1 VDAAP
6 LTRVALLDGFR
17 LDVQG
22 ADPCSSRGG
31 LSPGVQRLVAHLCL
45 SGRASRTATAGRLW
59 PDVSECHA
67 HGSLRSA
74 LWRLH
79 KAAPGIVEASGEVLR
94 LAQSVHVDVR
104 ELSDW
109 AQRAIASPEGV
120 TETAVPAA
128 ALGGDLLPGWYDDWV
143 LFERERLHQLRLY
156 ALEAT
161 AARLAVHGR
170 HWEALQAAYAAVR
183 AEPLRESAHRTIVRV
198 HLAEGN
204 LAEAARAY
212 ELFRSMVESE
222 LGVHPTAQMTR
233 LVEGIRASR
242 CPSAMD
248 AGSAVAVSC
257 RSTMPAGRSRAMGDG
272 QGRPRTGIDHGLGR
286 RVADEGT
293 STRVHRRGARE
304 ARGQHP
310 SAAERVP

>member
-1 VDAAP
+1 MDAAP
-6 LTRVALLDGFR
+6 PTRVTLLDGFR
-17 LDVQG
+17 LDVHGIDQ
-22 ADPCSSRGG
+22 CSSGG
-31 LSPGVQRLVAHLCL
+31 LPPGVQRLVAHLCL
-45 SGRASRTATAGRLW
+45 SGGASRTATAGRLW

-67 HGSLRSA
+67 YGSLRSA

-79 KAAPGIVEASGEVLR
+79 KAAPSVIEVSGEVLR
-94 LAQSVHVDVR
+94 LSQDVRVDVR

-109 AQRAIASPEGV
+109 AQRAIAPPEDDA
-120 TETAVPAA
+120 EIAVPDA

-143 LFERERLHQLRLY
+143 LFERERLHQLRLH

-212 ELFRSMVESE
+212 ELFRSMVGSE
-222 LGVHPTAQMTR
+222 LGVPPTEQMTR
-233 LVEGIRASR
+233 LVQCIPPRR
-242 CPSAMD
+242 CSSATEAAPAI
-248 AGSAVAVSC
+248 AGPR
-257 RSTMPAGRSRAMGDG
+257 RSTMTAGRNQVAGDG
-272 QGRPRTGIDHGLGR
+272 KGHSRTGMDHGPR
-286 RVADEGT
+286 RRMADQAT
-293 STRVHRRGARE
+293 STLVH
-304 ARGQHP
+304 
-310 SAAERVP
+310 

>member
-1 VDAAP
+1 MDTASP
-6 LTRVALLDGFR
+6 TRVTLLDGFR
-17 LDVQG
+17 LDVHGVDQ
-22 ADPCSSRGG
+22 CLSRGG
-31 LSPGVQRLVAHLCL
+31 LPPGVQRLVAHLCL

-59 PDVSECHA
+59 PDVSEGHA

-79 KAAPGIVEASGEVLR
+79 KAAPGVIEVSGEVLR
-94 LAQSVHVDVR
+94 LAQSVRVDVR

-109 AQRAIASPEGV
+109 AQRAIASPGDDPEI
-120 TETAVPAA
+120 AVPSA

-143 LFERERLHQLRLY
+143 LFERERLHQLRLH

-222 LGVHPTAQMTR
+222 LGVLPTPQMTR
-233 LVEGIRASR
+233 LVQGIPPRRCSSTLEGA
-242 CPSAMD
+242 PT
-248 AGSAVAVSC
+248 VAVPR
-257 RSTMPAGRSRAMGDG
+257 RSTM
-272 QGRPRTGIDHGLGR
+272 
-286 RVADEGT
+286 
-293 STRVHRRGARE
+293 
-304 ARGQHP
+304 
-310 SAAERVP
+310 SAVRVP

>member
-1 VDAAP
+1 VDAASP
-6 LTRVALLDGFR
+6 TRVTLLDGFR
-17 LDVQG
+17 LDVHGVDQ
-22 ADPCSSRGG
+22 CSSRGG
-31 LSPGVQRLVAHLCL
+31 LPPGVQRLVAHLCL
-45 SGRASRTATAGRLW
+45 SGRASRTVTAGRLW

-79 KAAPGIVEASGEVLR
+79 KAAPGVVEVSGEVLR
-94 LAQSVHVDVR
+94 LAQSVRVDVR

-109 AQRAIASPEGV
+109 AQRAIASPGDDAEIV
-120 TETAVPAA
+120 LPDA

-143 LFERERLHQLRLY
+143 LFERERLHQLRLH

-204 LAEAARAY
+204 LAEAARAH
-212 ELFRSMVESE
+212 ELFRSMLASE
-222 LGVHPTAQMTR
+222 LGVPPTEQMTR
-233 LVEGIRASR
+233 LVQGISPRR
-242 CPSAMD
+242 CC
-248 AGSAVAVSC
+248 SAVEAEAALAVPC
-257 RSTMPAGRSRAMGDG
+257 RPTMSAGR
-272 QGRPRTGIDHGLGR
+272 
-286 RVADEGT
+286 
-293 STRVHRRGARE
+293 
-304 ARGQHP
+304 
-310 SAAERVP
+310 VP